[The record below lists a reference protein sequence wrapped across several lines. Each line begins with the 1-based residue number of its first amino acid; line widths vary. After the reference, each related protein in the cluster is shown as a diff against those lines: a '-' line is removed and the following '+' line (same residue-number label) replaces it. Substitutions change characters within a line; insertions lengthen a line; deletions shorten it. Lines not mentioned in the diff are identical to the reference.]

1 MLAACGGVA
10 AVSRRIPITLL
21 AAEEGYPHFVTS
33 GINARP
39 IQLAA
44 NKIPVN

>member
-21 AAEEGYPHFVTS
+21 AAEEGYSHFVTS

>member
-1 MLAACGGVA
+1 MLATCGGVA
-10 AVSRRIPITLL
+10 AVSRRIPIALL

-33 GINARP
+33 GINAKP
-39 IQLAA
+39 IQLAV